1 MHHIFLKNF
10 PKLFLKMGTFYVHQ
24 CTKVRQSFGACRG
37 APSIFFYASVHT
49 MYKNKS
55 KKNFNKKVYI
65 IKNCLL
71 QKKLNKI
78 NLIFIFS
85 QRNIYYI

>member
-10 PKLFLKMGTFYVHQ
+10 PKLFLKMG
-24 CTKVRQSFGACRG
+24 G

-55 KKNFNKKVYI
+55 IKNFNKKVYI